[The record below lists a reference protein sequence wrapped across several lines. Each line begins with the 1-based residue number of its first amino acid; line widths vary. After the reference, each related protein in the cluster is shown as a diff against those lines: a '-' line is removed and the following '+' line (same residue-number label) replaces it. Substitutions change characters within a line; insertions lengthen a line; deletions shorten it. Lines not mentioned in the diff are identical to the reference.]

1 MTQQEILE
9 GNKVIAEFDCYVY
22 VKFTDY
28 ESNRFYRIESHL

>member
-28 ESNRFYRIESHL
+28 GKQICKML